1 MQVQEMDAESVPSLI
16 FSYPAPAVHMF
27 YARMAA
33 IKYLVGQWNKDVVLF
48 FSLSLQVKMRLAG
61 LIQTFICSRMRI
73 LNEKHRDTQITVEMT
88 VKKNLNSSQMFII

>member
-1 MQVQEMDAESVPSLI
+1 MQVREMDAECVPSLI

-48 FSLSLQVKMRLAG
+48 LSLSFSPSYNVSGCPRPDNLLLSQVY
-61 LIQTFICSRMRI
+61 F
-73 LNEKHRDTQITVEMT
+73 E
-88 VKKNLNSSQMFII
+88 

>member
-1 MQVQEMDAESVPSLI
+1 MLVQEMDAECVPSLI

-48 FSLSLQVKMRLAG
+48 LALFLSKLKCVWLPS
-61 LIQTFICSRMRI
+61 SRQSFARTYMYF
-73 LNEKHRDTQITVEMT
+73 EWEAH
-88 VKKNLNSSQMFII
+88 